1 MKRKL
6 FFWGT
11 VIAGVA
17 AAYLMYRRGEQ
28 LGTIA
33 VKTVTNPIGTFVSEL
48 ETATTA
54 NTAAD

>member
-54 NTAAD
+54 AD

>member
-1 MKRKL
+1 MAKKI

-11 VIAGVA
+11 VIAGVT

-33 VKTVTNPIGTFVSEL
+33 VKTVPNPIGTFVSEL

-54 NTAAD
+54 AD

>member
-1 MKRKL
+1 MAKKL

-17 AAYLMYRRGEQ
+17 AAYLMYRRGKQ

-33 VKTVTNPIGTFVSEL
+33 VKTVTNPIGTFVAEL
-48 ETATTA
+48 ETATT
-54 NTAAD
+54 TAS

>member
-1 MKRKL
+1 MAKKI

-11 VIAGVA
+11 VIAGVT

-33 VKTVTNPIGTFVSEL
+33 VKTVTDPIGTFVSEL

-54 NTAAD
+54 TTAAD